1 MAQAALLSFGTVGAI
16 NPWVGQGRALARTGK
31 GIATRIAAIMH
42 SSSYLRMALI
52 LGLLSAIGPFAIDMY
67 LPALPAIGTAL
78 GADVGAVQLSLTAF
92 FLSLGV
98 GQLLYGPVS
107 DMVGRK
113 PPLYFGLVLFT
124 LASVGCALATDIQT
138 LVALRF
144 LQGLGAAAGSVIPR
158 AVVRDLHTGTEAARL
173 MSLLMLV
180 FSVSPILAPLAGSG
194 VIALSGWRG
203 VFWAVGLAAVAGL
216 LLVRTTLNETRPPD
230 QRLDSSVGSALRGY
244 GVLLRD
250 GHYMGLVGIGSAALA
265 GFFVFLAGSP
275 FVLINHYGLTPTQYS
290 LAFGFNAFA
299 FIGASQFTAKLGRRV
314 GLVPMVKFAATAS
327 GLFMAA
333 LLAYYLLGGDR
344 LGVLIVLFFI
354 ASAFMGLVIPTV
366 SVLALEEHGPIAGTA
381 SALMGTLQMLVGAVA
396 MGVVGLFA
404 NGQPLPMVAGMA
416 LGSLTSVALTWLT
429 LAGPPRARLA
439 T

>member
-1 MAQAALLSFGTVGAI
+1 M
-16 NPWVGQGRALARTGK
+16 
-31 GIATRIAAIMH
+31 M
-42 SSSYLRMALI
+42 SSSYFRMALI

-78 GADVGAVQLSLTAF
+78 GAEVGAVQFSLTAF
-92 FLSLGV
+92 FLSIGI

-113 PPLYFGLVLFT
+113 PPLYAGLGLFIV
-124 LASVGCALATDIQT
+124 ASVGCALATDIQT

-144 LQGLGAAAGSVIPR
+144 LQGLGAAAGMAIPR

-203 VFWAVGLAAVAGL
+203 VFWAVALAATAGL
-216 LLVRTTLNETRPPD
+216 LLVRATLGETRPPE
-230 QRLDSSVGSALRGY
+230 QRVESSIGGALRAY
-244 GVLLRD
+244 RLLLRD
-250 GHYMGLVGIGSAALA
+250 WHYLGLVGIGSCALA

-275 FVLINHYGLTPTQYS
+275 FVFIDHYGFTPTQYS
-290 LAFGFNAFA
+290 LAFSFNAVA
-299 FIGASQFTAKLGRRV
+299 FIGASQFTATVGRRV

-327 GLFMAA
+327 GLTIAL
-333 LLAYYLLGGDR
+333 LLAYYLFGGDDLR
-344 LGVLIVLFFI
+344 ALIALNFI

-366 SVLALEEHGPIAGTA
+366 SVLALEEHGAIAGTA
-381 SALMGTLQMLVGAVA
+381 SALMGTLQMLVGALA

-416 LGSLTSVALTWLT
+416 LGSISSVALTWLT
-429 LAGPPRARLA
+429 LGGPPRTRLA

>member
-1 MAQAALLSFGTVGAI
+1 
-16 NPWVGQGRALARTGK
+16 
-31 GIATRIAAIMH
+31 
-42 SSSYLRMALI
+42 MALI

-67 LPALPAIGTAL
+67 LPALPDIGRAL
-78 GADVGAVQLSLTAF
+78 SADVGAVQMSLTAF
-92 FLSLGV
+92 FLAIGL

-113 PPLYFGLVLFT
+113 PPLYFGLGLFT
-124 LASVGCALATDIQT
+124 LASIGCALATDIHT
-138 LVALRF
+138 LVALRL
-144 LQGLGAAAGSVIPR
+144 LQGLGAAAGMAIPR

-194 VIALSGWRG
+194 VIAVTGWRG

-216 LLVRTTLNETRPPD
+216 VLVRMALTETRLPAD
-230 QRLDSSVGSALRGY
+230 RVDSSLGSALRAY

-250 GHYMGLVGIGSAALA
+250 AHYLGLVGIGSAALA

-290 LAFGFNAFA
+290 LAFGFNAVA
-299 FIGASQFTAKLGRRV
+299 FIGASQLTAVVGRRV

-327 GLFMAA
+327 GTFMAA
-333 LLAYYLLGGDR
+333 LLAYYVLGGDELR
-344 LGVLIVLFFI
+344 VLIALFFI

-366 SVLALEEHGPIAGTA
+366 SVLALEAHGPIAGTA
-381 SALMGTLQMLVGAVA
+381 SALLGTLQMLVGAAA

-404 NGQPLPMVAGMA
+404 NGEPLPMVAGMA
-416 LGSLTSVALTWLT
+416 AGSLTSVALTWLT
-429 LAGPPRARLA
+429 LGGSGGRPEPPPPVRV
-439 T
+439 